1 MADKSLSSYARYAIE
16 GIGHV
21 IENFGPRD
29 PGSEGEKLAQEYV
42 AQEMARYTNEVKCE
56 EFTVH
61 PRAFMGFMPVIGV
74 LLIAAIALYWLGYAL
89 PSLVFTSLAVLV
101 FLLQFLFYRRF
112 LDPFFPAAK
121 SLNVTG
127 IYRAEK
133 ETKRRVFICG
143 HIDAAYEWRY
153 FINGGRILLIL
164 VIVGTMASALLK
176 LAIDAYA
183 VTAVGAVG
191 TPAGAARVLGF
202 VQLVGIP
209 FFLASLFFSDFKN
222 VVPGANDNLSG
233 VFTAMAV
240 VKYLSD
246 QGIRFQ
252 HTEVCCLS
260 TGSEEAGLRGAK
272 AYAEKHARS
281 LSDAETIF
289 IVLETLG
296 ELEHMSVYNR
306 DMSGTVKNDPQVSAL
321 LQLAGKKS
329 GLDLPLASVYLGSSD
344 AAAFSQA
351 GLKASAL
358 AAMDPAPARYYHTRL
373 DHKENLSAEC
383 IAKAIEVTLEAVKI
397 FDEKGLQI

>member
-1 MADKSLSSYARYAIE
+1 MAEKSLSNYVSYVIE

-21 IENFGPRD
+21 IENFGPRG
-29 PGSEGEKLAQEYV
+29 PGSEGEKSAQEYV
-42 AQEMARYTNEVKCE
+42 ASEITRYTDEVKCE

-191 TPAGAARVLGF
+191 TPAGTRLRSRCRPGPGAARPHF
-202 VQLVGIP
+202 P
-209 FFLASLFFSDFKN
+209 
-222 VVPGANDNLSG
+222 
-233 VFTAMAV
+233 
-240 VKYLSD
+240 
-246 QGIRFQ
+246 
-252 HTEVCCLS
+252 
-260 TGSEEAGLRGAK
+260 
-272 AYAEKHARS
+272 RS
-281 LSDAETIF
+281 L
-289 IVLETLG
+289 
-296 ELEHMSVYNR
+296 
-306 DMSGTVKNDPQVSAL
+306 QCSA
-321 LQLAGKKS
+321 
-329 GLDLPLASVYLGSSD
+329 
-344 AAAFSQA
+344 
-351 GLKASAL
+351 
-358 AAMDPAPARYYHTRL
+358 
-373 DHKENLSAEC
+373 
-383 IAKAIEVTLEAVKI
+383 
-397 FDEKGLQI
+397 